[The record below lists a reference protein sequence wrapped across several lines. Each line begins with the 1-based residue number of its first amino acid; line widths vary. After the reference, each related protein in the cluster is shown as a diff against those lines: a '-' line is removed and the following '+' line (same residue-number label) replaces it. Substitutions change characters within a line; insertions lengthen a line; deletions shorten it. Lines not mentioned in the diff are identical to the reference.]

1 MANLVIPDYQVALLR
16 EKEEL
21 GRVLSTEEQEI
32 ISNHPATHLNTYL
45 SYIKKL
51 HPTRFAKIVDEN
63 QLTPINNYRESY
75 RLAQLLIKSWNKG
88 LTSGLPQSEELSKV
102 SSTYRTYSI
111 IHKTCNLTSL
121 VSLGLFNVAFAV
133 PRYRG
138 LPSFIVQNLA
148 LWVVL
153 RQTSCLIESKFWNL
167 SLPHMYSASWKYQN
181 DLSRLQDEGKILYQ
195 YEDVIE
201 DFPPDAFAYHNLSFL
216 ESSNLYD
223 SAHKDD
229 FEPTGR
235 RHSQFTFFKEG
246 KNKLA

>member
-16 EKEEL
+16 EKEEQ
-21 GRVLSTEEQEI
+21 GRVLTPEEQEI
-32 ISNHPATHLNTYL
+32 ISTHPSTHLNPYL

-51 HPTRFAKIVDEN
+51 YPARFSKILDDN
-63 QLTPINNYRESY
+63 KLTPINNYRESY
-75 RLAQLLIKSWNKG
+75 TLAQLLIRSWHKG
-88 LTSGLPQSEELSKV
+88 HLSGLPQSEELSKF

-121 VSLGLFNVAFAV
+121 VSLGLFNIAYAV

-138 LPSFIVQNLA
+138 LTSFIIQNLA
-148 LWVVL
+148 LWAVL
-153 RQTSCLIESKFWNL
+153 RQSSCLIESKFWNL
-167 SLPHMYSASWKYQN
+167 SLPHMYSASWKCKN
-181 DLSRLQDEGKILYQ
+181 DLLRLHEEGKILYQ

-201 DFPPDAFAYHNLSFL
+201 EFPPDAFAYHNLSFL
-216 ESSNLYD
+216 ESKNLYD
-223 SAHKDD
+223 SAHKND